1 MLNIN
6 SSKSLS
12 LVYNKV
18 VFLIKSGLILNDNSI
33 EAVIKSF
40 LFVSTNLDRFDSS
53 TLAKRIIKK
62 IRSNL
67 VFKVVLN
74 LKNQILGCVMIDKNI
89 TRMIARKGY
98 KQIKLSTAKKYRL
111 KALNNSELIKRSVFY
126 EMYE

>member
-1 MLNIN
+1 MLSIN
-6 SSKSLS
+6 SSSSIS

-18 VFLIKSGLILNDNSI
+18 LFLIRSGLILNDNSI

-40 LFVSTNLDRFDSS
+40 LFVSTTLDRFDSAK
-53 TLAKRIIKK
+53 LAKRIIKK

-74 LKNQILGCVMIDKNI
+74 LKNEVLGCVMVDSSIK
-89 TRMIARKGY
+89 RMVARNGY

-111 KALNNSELIKRSVFY
+111 KALNNSELIKRSVLH